1 MTLTVT
7 VDRDLCQ
14 GAGQCV
20 LRSPLVFDQDEDGLV
35 TVLQVEV
42 PEEERESAREA
53 AYLCPAGAV
62 LVHDSAAPGE
72 PA

>member
-1 MTLTVT
+1 VTFNVT

-20 LRSPLVFDQDEDGLV
+20 LRSPLVFDQDEEGLV
-35 TVLQVEV
+35 VLVRSDV
-42 PEEERESAREA
+42 PEKEREATADA

-62 LVHDSAAPGE
+62 SVHE
-72 PA
+72 

>member
-1 MTLTVT
+1 MPFNVT

-20 LRSPLVFDQDEDGLV
+20 LRSPLVFDQDDEGLV
-35 TVLQVEV
+35 VLVRPDV
-42 PEEERESAREA
+42 PEEEREAAVGA

-62 LVHDSAAPGE
+62 SVHE
-72 PA
+72 